1 MDDGESPTPTAPDDP
16 AYVRIAGV
24 TGDAVVLS
32 GIADATRD
40 ILRHGTL
47 YGYAAAHPE
56 RRAFAGRGP
65 AYAVPIAGM
74 RTVLRHSRHGGL
86 LAPLTRDV
94 FLAPTR
100 APYELSV
107 SRQLRAAGVPTPE
120 VLGYAVYEAGPL
132 LRRADVVTREIPG
145 GRTLVALLR
154 EGVDAATRHGLFEAT
169 STLALALATAGAFH
183 ADLNLANVLIA
194 PAPDGSL
201 EAFALDVDRV
211 IFRARARSH
220 LLRSNFRRLSRSA
233 ATLGLEWKP

>member
-1 MDDGESPTPTAPDDP
+1 
-16 AYVRIAGV
+16 
-24 TGDAVVLS
+24 
-32 GIADATRD
+32 
-40 ILRHGTL
+40 
-47 YGYAAAHPE
+47 
-56 RRAFAGRGP
+56 
-65 AYAVPIAGM
+65 
-74 RTVLRHSRHGGL
+74 
-86 LAPLTRDV
+86 
-94 FLAPTR
+94 
-100 APYELSV
+100 V

-154 EGVDAATRHGLFEAT
+154 KGVDAATRHGLFEAT